1 MLLVIVQSE
10 GFTKLVVEAKVVM
23 KIAMLLLAQGKS
35 FVVTSNLMRIPFT
48 VLLSKKGSPIVS
60 GGLK

>member
-1 MLLVIVQSE
+1 MLLAIVQTG

-23 KIAMLLLAQGKS
+23 KIAVVLLAQGKS
-35 FVVTSNLMRIPFT
+35 CMVTCTMRIPFT
-48 VLLSKKGSPIVS
+48 LLLSKKSSPIVS